1 MVSAQKVAEYVIWSS
16 HESGSF
22 ISNLK
27 LQKLLYYVQAW
38 HLAVF
43 QRPLFPEKFQA
54 WFRGPAIP
62 EIYQRYQGYRWRN
75 IDEEV
80 EPPDL
85 DARTVAFIEEVLEEY
100 GPLDARLLEQLAC
113 REDPW
118 IQARGGIADDEPS
131 TATIDEKVM
140 GPYYRQRLS
149 EAEIRDL
156 QEGEERETGAG
167 AEVQE
172 PVGDADSMAASYS
185 HGHEVLSG
193 SGDRGLVKGQPRSG
207 RTAG

>member
-1 MVSAQKVAEYVIWSS
+1 MVSAQKVAEYIIWSS

-43 QRPLFPEKFQA
+43 QRPLFPETFQA
-54 WFRGPAIP
+54 WLRGPAIP

-85 DARTVAFIEEVLEEY
+85 DARTVDFIEEVLEEY
-100 GPLDARLLEQLAC
+100 GPLDARLLEHWPAARIPGYKLAG
-113 REDPW
+113 ESPV
-118 IQARGGIADDEPS
+118 DEPS
-131 TATIDEKVM
+131 TATIDEDVM
-140 GPYYRQRLS
+140 GP
-149 EAEIRDL
+149 II
-156 QEGEERETGAG
+156 
-167 AEVQE
+167 
-172 PVGDADSMAASYS
+172 
-185 HGHEVLSG
+185 G
-193 SGDRGLVKGQPRSG
+193 SG
-207 RTAG
+207 

>member
-1 MVSAQKVAEYVIWSS
+1 MVSAQKVAEYIIWSS

-27 LQKLLYYVQAW
+27 LQKLLYYIQAW

-43 QRPLFPEKFQA
+43 QRPLFPETFQA
-54 WFRGPAIP
+54 WLRGPAIP

-85 DARTVAFIEEVLEEY
+85 DARTVDFIEEVLEEY
-100 GPLDARLLEQLAC
+100 GPLDARLLEQLAH

-118 IQARGGIADDEPS
+118 IVARGGIAVDEPS
-131 TATIDEKVM
+131 TATIDEGTM
-140 GPYYRQRLS
+140 GIYYRQRLS
-149 EAEIRDL
+149 EAEIEEMLRGMRESDRVRTRGSVKPSISTPRR
-156 QEGEERETGAG
+156 EKRYNRSSAGHKRNARRGEIRGERQDT
-167 AEVQE
+167 
-172 PVGDADSMAASYS
+172 
-185 HGHEVLSG
+185 
-193 SGDRGLVKGQPRSG
+193 R
-207 RTAG
+207 

>member
-1 MVSAQKVAEYVIWSS
+1 MVSAQDVADYIIWSS

-54 WFRGPAIP
+54 WLRGPAIP

-80 EPPDL
+80 KPPDL
-85 DARTVAFIEEVLEEY
+85 DARTVAFLEEVLEEY

-118 IQARGGIADDEPS
+118 IVARGGIAVDEPS
-131 TATIDEKVM
+131 TATIDEGTM
-140 GPYYRQRLS
+140 GAYYRQRLS
-149 EAEIRDL
+149 ETELEDMLRELSETESSGDAGVAQCLGFDPEAGEAL
-156 QEGEERETGAG
+156 QSVIGQARTGRGAG
-167 AEVQE
+167 
-172 PVGDADSMAASYS
+172 
-185 HGHEVLSG
+185 
-193 SGDRGLVKGQPRSG
+193 
-207 RTAG
+207 